1 MMRRNQPI
9 FFALLAV
16 LVFSF
21 AGCATHQKSHDY
33 ASYRSHMP
41 RSVLVLPPTNDS
53 IEVDA
58 SYVYLSTIT
67 RPLAEAGYYVF
78 PVAVVDN
85 YMKENGLPT
94 PNEMNAVPLEKL
106 RKIFG
111 ADAVLYIHIEDW
123 GQKYKVLSS
132 TSIVKARAKLVDLKT
147 GAVLWE
153 GLAQAAQGSGDGGG
167 GLVGM
172 MVAAVVDQV
181 VHTATDR
188 VHDLSKMANHGMI
201 MNTHNGMLLGPY
213 NADYA
218 TDVRG
223 R

>member
-1 MMRRNQPI
+1 VIRQNQFGI
-9 FFALLAV
+9 LAMLMLLVLAV
-16 LVFSF
+16 G
-21 AGCATHQKSHDY
+21 GCASTPQPHDY
-33 ASYRSHMP
+33 GGYRSHMP

-53 IEVDA
+53 IEVGA

-85 YMKENGLPT
+85 FMKQNGLPT
-94 PNEMNAVPLEKL
+94 PVEMNAVPLD
-106 RKIFG
+106 KISSIIG

-123 GQKYKVLSS
+123 GQKYKVISS
-132 TSIVKARAKLVDLKT
+132 TTVVKARAKLVDVKT
-147 GAVLWE
+147 GSTIWE
-153 GLAQAAQGSGDGGG
+153 GTAQAAEGSGDGGG

-172 MVAAVVDQV
+172 MVAAIIDQV
-181 VHTATDR
+181 VDSATGR
-188 VHDLSKMANHGMI
+188 VHDLSAMANNRMI
-201 MNTHNGMLLGPY
+201 LNTRNGLLLGPY
-213 NADYA
+213 NPEYA

>member
-1 MMRRNQPI
+1 MMRRNPLI
-9 FFALLAV
+9 FFALLLV
-16 LVFSF
+16 L
-21 AGCATHQKSHDY
+21 ALGATGCATTPPPDY
-33 ASYRSHMP
+33 SAYRSHMP

-53 IEVDA
+53 IEVNA

-94 PNEMNAVPLEKL
+94 PHEMNAVPLNKL
-106 RKIFG
+106 RKVFG

-123 GQKYKVLSS
+123 GQKYQVVSS
-132 TSIVKARAKLVDLKT
+132 TTIVKARAKLVDVKT

-153 GLAQAAQGSGDGGG
+153 GTAQAAQGSGDSGG
-167 GLVGM
+167 GLLGNM
-172 MVAAVVDQV
+172 ISAVVDQV

-188 VHDLSKMANHGMI
+188 VHPLSRMANHGMI
-201 MNTHNGMLLGPY
+201 LNTHNGLLLGPY
-213 NADYA
+213 NVDYA